1 MSQWHVM
8 TWILTDYGREKHRS
22 DRKSVV
28 ISQAKM
34 ERARL
39 YRSKPS
45 LYGNSSQVKKLL
57 FGDSWREFAAVD
69 MSTPIHKANTEWEA
83 NIIAKTLQGDNS
95 GKILNE
101 KVAPHA
107 EKVEEKETWTVC
119 LAFRKKDHEPTEKGR
134 IVIRVLSPEET
145 GRALDMIGG
154 DEAKTK
160 SLELREFLFPGRAE
174 EFRRVDWFG
183 EIRIAQSE
191 DLAMKTAET
200 WKLELEAEKRP
211 AVVYRRGS
219 IEEATPSVKTGVSK
233 DGSRIKSG
241 MEPSV
246 KVAVLKEWAAILR
259 RRMG

>member
-8 TWILTDYGREKHRS
+8 TWILTDYGREKHGL

-28 ISQAKM
+28 VSQEKMDRAKI
-34 ERARL
+34 

-83 NIIAKTLQGDNS
+83 GIIAKTLQEDNS
-95 GKILNE
+95 GKTLNE
-101 KVAPHA
+101 KDPSHTEEV
-107 EKVEEKETWTVC
+107 KEKETWTVC
-119 LAFRKKDHEPTEKGR
+119 LAFRKKAHESAEKVR

-145 GRALDMIGG
+145 TRALDIIGG
-154 DEAKTK
+154 DEVNTQ
-160 SLELREFLFPGRAE
+160 SRELREFLFPGRAE

-183 EIRIAQSE
+183 ETRIAQSE
-191 DLAMKTAET
+191 EVAMKTAES
-200 WKLELEAEKRP
+200 WKLKLEAEKRD
-211 AVVYRRGS
+211 AEVYRRGS
-219 IEEATPSVKTGVSK
+219 IEDATASVKTDVSK
-233 DGSRIKSG
+233 GENRIKSS